1 MSYSD
6 LIARMRAGG
15 VVVIDGATGT
25 ELERR
30 GALMN
35 DDAWCG
41 LVSLTHRDTLEAVHQ
56 AYIAAGAEAIT
67 ANTFAGSGLML
78 GQAGYGNRVR
88 EINLA
93 AVEAALSAREKAG
106 RPEVV
111 VAGSLS
117 HMLPTPPNGDRAG
130 RRSDITDQMM
140 ADAFGELAEV
150 LKEGGCEL
158 ILLEMMFEPQRLAHA
173 VAAAQ
178 ATGLPMWCGF
188 SVRAGDD
195 GAVLSYTKYE
205 DQPFAEVAALTR
217 GAGFDAAGVMHSAPN
232 VIGPALAV
240 LADHFDGPLTAYPD
254 SGFFK
259 MPHWQF
265 EDVISPAELC
275 GFSTEWV
282 AQGARALGGCC
293 GLSPEHIEALA
304 PLKRAGSSGG
314 L

>member
-1 MSYSD
+1 MGYAN

-15 VVVIDGATGT
+15 VVVIDGGTGT
-25 ELERR
+25 EMERR
-30 GALMN
+30 GAPMN
-35 DDAWCG
+35 DAAWCG
-41 LVSLTHRDTLEAVHQ
+41 VVSLTHRATLEEVHQ
-56 AYIAAGAEAIT
+56 AYIAAGAEVIT
-67 ANTFAGSGLML
+67 ANTFASSRLML
-78 GQAGYGNRVR
+78 GPAGYGDRVR

-117 HMLPTPPNGDRAG
+117 HMFPTPPNGDRT
-130 RRSDITDQMM
+130 RRRPDITDQMM

-158 ILLEMMFEPQRLAHA
+158 IMLEMMFAPRRLAQA

-188 SVRAGDD
+188 SARAGDD
-195 GAVLSYTKYE
+195 GQVLSYVWYE
-205 DQPFAEVAALTR
+205 DQPFGEIAAICD
-217 GAGFDAAGVMHSAPN
+217 GAGFDAAGIMHSSPN
-232 VIGPALAV
+232 VTGPALAI
-240 LADHFDGPLTAYPD
+240 LAEHFDGPLIAYPD

-265 EDVISPAELC
+265 EDVISPADLC
-275 GFSTEWV
+275 GFAADWV
-282 AQGARALGGCC
+282 AQGARAVGGCC
-293 GLSPEHIEALA
+293 GLSPEHIQALA
-304 PLKRAGSSGG
+304 PLKH
-314 L
+314 